1 MTFKKTITYSANVS
15 DYEDDVVTA
24 RVYAQNQVLS
34 QFVNFIL
41 NQNLNLQSLD
51 KISIGDTAYL
61 NEPLDNNNTVY
72 TRFLRGIK
80 TQTDC
85 YFLGNNVQNNVLG
98 ITIDFDRLLISL
110 TPSPTKESETQ
121 YYASGSTNSEYGRI
135 LTNQMKIKT
144 DNQRTTYSSD
154 NSYRLRSA
162 TSIEPCVFDSSLDTI
177 TLTFDYWK
185 SPTDLVIKIADNV
198 LVLSKNPNAC
208 LLLNANGALCFS
220 FDSPFLMN
228 ETTYI
233 ESTSE
238 DFTYNINLN
247 LGTSGNPYRGRQSN
261 SSAWGNSTA
270 QNNYMTCVTIY
281 GINKTG
287 MRFDYGVGNNNFF
300 SDKTYPTMLAFG
312 FPRIKNGELYMRKQ
326 YIPMTYPAVFSPV
339 KLGYT
344 TGLLQGGSVYNI
356 NTRNFVCL
364 NNGLYGYFVE
374 VFDQD
379 AQSEQE

>member
-15 DYEDDVVTA
+15 DYENGVVTA
-24 RVYAQNQVLS
+24 RIYAQNQVLS

-51 KISIGDTAYL
+51 KISIGDAAWSGD
-61 NEPLDNNNTVY
+61 PLDNNNTVY
-72 TRFLRGIK
+72 PDFKKLK
-80 TQTDC
+80 KSQTDC
-85 YFLGNNVQNNVLG
+85 YFIGNNVENNVLG
-98 ITIDFDRLLISL
+98 ITVDFNRLIVSL

-121 YYASGSTNSEYGRI
+121 YFTEDSYAPYGRI
-135 LTNQMKIKT
+135 LTNQMRVGYE
-144 DNQRTTYSSD
+144 NGSYSSD
-154 NSYRLRSA
+154 NTYKLESA
-162 TSIEPCVFDSSLDTI
+162 TSLELTTFNSSLNTV

-198 LVLSKNPNAC
+198 LVLSKNPNSC
-208 LLLNANGALCFS
+208 FLLNSYGAICFS

-228 ETTYI
+228 ETTY
-233 ESTSE
+233 EDTEE

-247 LGTSGNPYRGRQSN
+247 LGTSANPYRGRQYNYPAWN
-261 SSAWGNSTA
+261 SSTA
-270 QNNYMTCVTIY
+270 YDNFMTCVTIY

-287 MRFDYGVGNNNFF
+287 MRYDYNIENNNFF
-300 SDKTYPTMLAFG
+300 SDLTYPTMLAFG

-379 AQSEQE
+379 AQSEQG

>member
-15 DYEDDVVTA
+15 DYENGVVTA
-24 RVYAQNQVLS
+24 RIYAQNQVLS

-51 KISIGDTAYL
+51 KISIGDTAWSGD
-61 NEPLDNNNTVY
+61 PLDNNNTVY
-72 TRFLRGIK
+72 PDFKKLK
-80 TQTDC
+80 KSQTDC
-85 YFLGNNVQNNVLG
+85 YFIGNNVENNVLG
-98 ITIDFDRLLISL
+98 ITVDFNRLIVSL

-121 YYASGSTNSEYGRI
+121 YFTEDSYAPYGRI
-135 LTNQMKIKT
+135 LTNQMRVGYE
-144 DNQRTTYSSD
+144 NGSYSSE
-154 NSYRLRSA
+154 NTYKLESA
-162 TSIEPCVFDSSLDTI
+162 TSLELTSFNSSLNTV

-198 LVLSKNPNAC
+198 LVLSKNPNSC
-208 LLLNANGALCFS
+208 FLLNSYGAICFS

-228 ETTYI
+228 ETTY
-233 ESTSE
+233 EDTEE

-247 LGTSGNPYRGRQSN
+247 LGTSANPYRGRQYNYPAWN
-261 SSAWGNSTA
+261 SSTA
-270 QNNYMTCVTIY
+270 YDNFMTCVTIY
-281 GINKTG
+281 GINKYG
-287 MRFDYGVGNNNFF
+287 MRYDYNIENNNFF
-300 SDKTYPTMLAFG
+300 SDLTYPTMLAFG

-379 AQSEQE
+379 AQSEQG

>member
-15 DYEDDVVTA
+15 DYENGVVTA
-24 RVYAQNQVLS
+24 RIYAQNQVLS

-51 KISIGDTAYL
+51 KISIGDTAWSGD
-61 NEPLDNNNTVY
+61 PLDNNNTVY
-72 TRFLRGIK
+72 PDFKKLK
-80 TQTDC
+80 KSQTDC
-85 YFLGNNVQNNVLG
+85 YFIGNNVENNVLG
-98 ITIDFDRLLISL
+98 ITVDFNRLIVSL

-121 YYASGSTNSEYGRI
+121 YFTEDSYAPYGRI
-135 LTNQMKIKT
+135 LTNQMRVGYE
-144 DNQRTTYSSD
+144 NGSYSSD
-154 NSYRLRSA
+154 NTFRLESA
-162 TSIEPCVFDSSLDTI
+162 TSLELTSFNSSLNTV

-198 LVLSKNPNAC
+198 LVLSKNPNSC
-208 LLLNANGALCFS
+208 FLLNSYGAICFS

-228 ETTYI
+228 ETTY
-233 ESTSE
+233 EDTEE

-247 LGTSGNPYRGRQSN
+247 LGTSANPYRGRQYNYPAWN
-261 SSAWGNSTA
+261 SSTA
-270 QNNYMTCVTIY
+270 YDNFMTCVTIY

-287 MRFDYGVGNNNFF
+287 MRYDYNIENNNFF

-379 AQSEQE
+379 AQSEQG

>member
-15 DYEDDVVTA
+15 DYKDDVVSA
-24 RVYAQNQVLS
+24 RIYAQNQVLS

-51 KISIGDTAYL
+51 KISIGDTAWSGD
-61 NEPLDNNNTVY
+61 PLDNNNTVY
-72 TRFLRGIK
+72 TDFYRGLK

-85 YFLGNNVQNNVLG
+85 YFIGNNVENNVLG

-121 YYASGSTNSEYGRI
+121 YFTDSYYATYGRI
-135 LTNQMKIKT
+135 LTNQMKIET
-144 DNQRTTYSSD
+144 NDQRTEYGIE
-154 NSYRLRSA
+154 NSYRLQSA
-162 TSIEPCVFDSSLDTI
+162 SSLEPCVFDPSLDTI

-208 LLLNANGALCFS
+208 FLLNSYGALCFS

-228 ETTYI
+228 ETTYGDN
-233 ESTSE
+233 SGE

-247 LGTSGNPYRGRQSN
+247 LGTSGNPYRGRQDN
-261 SSAWGNSTA
+261 SLAWNGSTA

-281 GINKTG
+281 GINKTE
-287 MRFDYGVGNNNFF
+287 MRYDYNIENNNFF
-300 SDKTYPTMLAFG
+300 SDTTYPTMLAFG

>member
-15 DYEDDVVTA
+15 DYEDDVVSA

-51 KISIGDTAYL
+51 KISIGDTAWSGD
-61 NEPLDNNNTVY
+61 PLDNNNSVY
-72 TRFLRGIK
+72 TNFEKLEK
-80 TQTDC
+80 SQTDC
-85 YFLGNNVQNNVLG
+85 YFLGNNAQNNVLG
-98 ITIDFDRLLISL
+98 ITIDFNRLIVSL

-121 YYASGSTNSEYGRI
+121 YFTDSDYASYGRI
-135 LTNQMKIKT
+135 LTSQMRVGYE
-144 DNQRTTYSSD
+144 DGEYSSY
-154 NSYRLRSA
+154 NAYKLESS
-162 TSIEPCVFDSSLDTI
+162 TSLELTSFDPSLNTV

-185 SPTDLVIKIADNV
+185 SPTDLVIKIAENAI
-198 LVLSKNPNAC
+198 VLSKNPNAC
-208 LLLNANGALCFS
+208 FLLNSYGALCFS

-228 ETTYI
+228 ETTY
-233 ESTSE
+233 EDNYEE

-247 LGTSGNPYRGRQSN
+247 LGTSGNPYRGRPYN
-261 SSAWGNSTA
+261 GLAWGGSTA
-270 QNNYMTCVTIY
+270 QNNFMTCVTIY

-287 MRFDYGVGNNNFF
+287 MRYDYNIENNNFF
-300 SDKTYPTMLAFG
+300 SDVTYPTMLAFG

-379 AQSEQE
+379 VQNE

>member
-15 DYEDDVVTA
+15 DYEDGVVSA
-24 RVYAQNQVLS
+24 RIYAQNQVLS

-51 KISIGDTAYL
+51 KISIGDTAWSGD
-61 NEPLDNNNTVY
+61 PLDNNNTVY
-72 TRFLRGIK
+72 TNFFRGKK

-98 ITIDFDRLLISL
+98 ITIDFNRLLISL

-121 YYASGSTNSEYGRI
+121 YFTDSDYTSYGRI
-135 LTNQMKIKT
+135 LTSQMKITT
-144 DNQRTTYSSD
+144 DSRRKEYDSY
-154 NSYRLRSA
+154 NSYRLQSA
-162 TSIEPCVFDSSLDTI
+162 SSLEPCVFDPSLDTI

-208 LLLNANGALCFS
+208 FLLNSYGALCFS

-228 ETTYI
+228 ETTYA
-233 ESTSE
+233 EGNTE

-247 LGTSGNPYRGRQSN
+247 LGTSGNPYSGRQDN
-261 SSAWGNSTA
+261 DLAWNGSTA
-270 QNNYMTCVTIY
+270 QSNLMTCVTIY
-281 GINKTG
+281 GINKSG
-287 MRFDYGVGNNNFF
+287 MKYDDNIENNNFF
-300 SDKTYPTMLAFG
+300 SDMTYPTMLAFG

-364 NNGLYGYFVE
+364 NSGLYGYFVE

>member
-15 DYEDDVVTA
+15 DYENGVVSA

-51 KISIGDTAYL
+51 KISIGDTAWSGD
-61 NEPLDNNNTVY
+61 PLDNNNTVY
-72 TRFLRGIK
+72 TDFSRGKK

-98 ITIDFDRLLISL
+98 ITVDFNRLIVSL

-121 YYASGSTNSEYGRI
+121 YYTEDSYGPYGRI
-135 LTNQMKIKT
+135 LTNQMRVAAYE
-144 DNQRTTYSSD
+144 NGEYSSD
-154 NSYRLRSA
+154 NTYKLESS
-162 TSIEPCVFDSSLDTI
+162 TSLELTTFDSSLNTV

-208 LLLNANGALCFS
+208 FLLNSYGALCFS

-228 ETTYI
+228 ETTY
-233 ESTSE
+233 TDNSE

-247 LGTSGNPYRGRQSN
+247 LGTSGNPYRGRQCNYPAWN
-261 SSAWGNSTA
+261 SSTA
-270 QNNYMTCVTIY
+270 SDNYMTCVTIY
-281 GINKTG
+281 GINKSG
-287 MRFDYGVGNNNFF
+287 MRSDYNIGNNDFF

-379 AQSEQE
+379 AQNE

>member
-1 MTFKKTITYSANVS
+1 MTFKKTITYSASVS
-15 DYEDDVVTA
+15 DYENDVVSA

-51 KISIGDTAYL
+51 KISIGDTAWSRD
-61 NEPLDNNNTVY
+61 PLDNSNTVY
-72 TRFLRGIK
+72 PDFKKLK
-80 TQTDC
+80 KSQTDC
-85 YFLGNNVQNNVLG
+85 YF
-98 ITIDFDRLLISL
+98 ID
-110 TPSPTKESETQ
+110 
-121 YYASGSTNSEYGRI
+121 YASYGRI
-135 LTNQMKIKT
+135 LTSQMRVAY
-144 DNQRTTYSSD
+144 DNGQYSYENAYKLESSTSLELTT
-154 NSYRLRSA
+154 
-162 TSIEPCVFDSSLDTI
+162 FDPSLNTV

-185 SPTDLVIKIADNV
+185 SPTDLVIKIADNAI
-198 LVLSKNPNAC
+198 VLSKNPNAC
-208 LLLNANGALCFS
+208 FLLNSYGALCFS

-228 ETTYI
+228 ETTYGDNS
-233 ESTSE
+233 EE

-247 LGTSGNPYRGRQSN
+247 LGTSGNPYRGRQN
-261 SSAWGNSTA
+261 NFPAWNGSTA
-270 QNNYMTCVTIY
+270 QNNEMTCVTIY

-287 MRFDYGVGNNNFF
+287 MRYDYNIENNNFF
-300 SDKTYPTMLAFG
+300 SDLTYPTMLAFG

-379 AQSEQE
+379 AQNE

>member
-1 MTFKKTITYSANVS
+1 MTFKKTITYSADVS
-15 DYEDDVVTA
+15 DYENDVVSA
-24 RVYAQNQVLS
+24 RIHAQNQVLS

-51 KISIGDTAYL
+51 KISIGDAAWSGD
-61 NEPLDNNNTVY
+61 PLDNNNTVY
-72 TRFLRGIK
+72 PDFKKLK
-80 TQTDC
+80 KSQTDC

-98 ITIDFDRLLISL
+98 ITVDFNRLIVSL

-121 YYASGSTNSEYGRI
+121 YFTEDSYAPYGRI
-135 LTNQMKIKT
+135 LTNQMRVGYE
-144 DNQRTTYSSD
+144 NGSYSSD
-154 NSYRLRSA
+154 NTYKLESA
-162 TSIEPCVFDSSLDTI
+162 TSLELTSFNSSLNTV

-198 LVLSKNPNAC
+198 LVLSKNPNSC
-208 LLLNANGALCFS
+208 FLLNSYGAICFS

-228 ETTYI
+228 ETTY
-233 ESTSE
+233 EDTEE

-247 LGTSGNPYRGRQSN
+247 LGTSANPYRGRQCNYPAWN
-261 SSAWGNSTA
+261 SSTA
-270 QNNYMTCVTIY
+270 YNNYMTCVTIY

-287 MRFDYGVGNNNFF
+287 MRYDYNIENNNFF
-300 SDKTYPTMLAFG
+300 SDLTYPTMLAFG

-379 AQSEQE
+379 AQSEQG

>member
-15 DYEDDVVTA
+15 DYEDDVVSA
-24 RVYAQNQVLS
+24 RIHAQNQVLS

-51 KISIGDTAYL
+51 KISIGDTAWSGD
-61 NEPLDNNNTVY
+61 PLDNSNTVF
-72 TRFLRGIK
+72 TNFEKLEK
-80 TQTDC
+80 SQTDC
-85 YFLGNNVQNNVLG
+85 YFIGNNVENNVLG
-98 ITIDFDRLLISL
+98 ITVDFNRLIVSL

-121 YYASGSTNSEYGRI
+121 YYTDDNALYGRI
-135 LTNQMKIKT
+135 LTNQMRVMYA
-144 DNQRTTYSSD
+144 NGEYSSD
-154 NSYRLRSA
+154 NVYKLSSS
-162 TSIEPCVFDSSLDTI
+162 TSLELTTFDPSLNTV

-185 SPTDLVIKIADNV
+185 SPTDLVIKIADNA

-208 LLLNANGALCFS
+208 FLLNSYGALCFS

-228 ETTYI
+228 ETTYTD
-233 ESTSE
+233 SSE

-247 LGTSGNPYRGRQSN
+247 LGTSGNPYKGREYNYQ
-261 SSAWGNSTA
+261 AWYSSTA
-270 QNNYMTCVTIY
+270 SGDYMTCVTIY
-281 GINKTG
+281 GINKSE
-287 MRFDYGVGNNNFF
+287 MRYDYNIGNNNFF

-379 AQSEQE
+379 AQN

>member
-15 DYEDDVVTA
+15 DYEDGVVSA
-24 RVYAQNQVLS
+24 RIYAQNQVLS

-51 KISIGDTAYL
+51 KISIGDTAWSGD
-61 NEPLDNNNTVY
+61 PLDNNNTVY
-72 TRFLRGIK
+72 KNFSRGKK

-98 ITIDFDRLLISL
+98 ITIDFNRLLISL
-110 TPSPTKESETQ
+110 TPSLTKESETQ
-121 YYASGSTNSEYGRI
+121 YFTVDSYASYGRI
-135 LTNQMKIKT
+135 LTSQMKIAT
-144 DNQRTTYSSD
+144 DSQRKYDTY
-154 NSYRLRSA
+154 NEYRLQSA
-162 TSIEPCVFDSSLDTI
+162 SSLEPCVFDPSLDTV

-185 SPTDLVIKIADNV
+185 SPTDLVIKIADNA

-208 LLLNANGALCFS
+208 FLLNSYGALCFS

-228 ETTYI
+228 ETTYTD
-233 ESTSE
+233 SSE

-247 LGTSGNPYRGRQSN
+247 LGTSGNPYSGRPYSDL
-261 SSAWGNSTA
+261 AWSGSTA
-270 QNNYMTCVTIY
+270 QYNYMTCITIY
-281 GINKTG
+281 GINKSG
-287 MRFDYGVGNNNFF
+287 MRYDDNIENNNFF
-300 SDKTYPTMLAFG
+300 SDVTYPTMLAFG

>member
-1 MTFKKTITYSANVS
+1 MTFKKTITYSASVS
-15 DYEDDVVTA
+15 DYENDVVSA

-51 KISIGDTAYL
+51 KISIGDTAWSRD
-61 NEPLDNNNTVY
+61 PLDNSNTVY
-72 TRFLRGIK
+72 PDFKKLK
-80 TQTDC
+80 KSQTDC
-85 YFLGNNVQNNVLG
+85 YFIGNNVENNVLG
-98 ITIDFDRLLISL
+98 ITVDFNRLIVSL

-121 YYASGSTNSEYGRI
+121 YYTDSNYASYGRI
-135 LTNQMKIKT
+135 LTSQMRVAY
-144 DNQRTTYSSD
+144 DNGQYSYDNAYKLESSTSLELTT
-154 NSYRLRSA
+154 
-162 TSIEPCVFDSSLDTI
+162 FDPSLNTV

-185 SPTDLVIKIADNV
+185 SPTDLVIKIADNAI
-198 LVLSKNPNAC
+198 VLSKNPNAC
-208 LLLNANGALCFS
+208 FLLNSYGALCFS

-228 ETTYI
+228 ETTYGDNS
-233 ESTSE
+233 EE

-247 LGTSGNPYRGRQSN
+247 LGTSGNPYRGRQN
-261 SSAWGNSTA
+261 NYPAWNGSTA
-270 QNNYMTCVTIY
+270 QNNEMTCVTIY

-287 MRFDYGVGNNNFF
+287 MRYDYNIENNNFF
-300 SDKTYPTMLAFG
+300 SDRTYPTMLAFG

-379 AQSEQE
+379 AQNE

>member
-15 DYEDDVVTA
+15 DYENGVVSA
-24 RVYAQNQVLS
+24 RIYAQNQVLS

-51 KISIGDTAYL
+51 KISIGDTAWSGD
-61 NEPLDNNNTVY
+61 PLDNNNTVY
-72 TRFLRGIK
+72 PDFKKLK
-80 TQTDC
+80 KSQTDC
-85 YFLGNNVQNNVLG
+85 YFIGNNVENNVLG
-98 ITIDFDRLLISL
+98 ITIDFNRLIVSL

-121 YYASGSTNSEYGRI
+121 YFTDDNYTSYGRI
-135 LTNQMKIKT
+135 LTSQMRVGYE
-144 DNQRTTYSSD
+144 DGSYSSD
-154 NSYRLRSA
+154 NTYRLESS
-162 TSIEPCVFDSSLDTI
+162 TSLELTTFNSSLNTV
-177 TLTFDYWK
+177 TLTFDYWR

-198 LVLSKNPNAC
+198 IVLSKNPNSC
-208 LLLNANGALCFS
+208 FLLNSYGALCFS

-228 ETTYI
+228 ETTY
-233 ESTSE
+233 EDTEE

-247 LGTSGNPYRGRQSN
+247 LGTSGNPYRGRMNNFPAWN
-261 SSAWGNSTA
+261 SSTA
-270 QNNYMTCVTIY
+270 HNNYMTCVTIY
-281 GINKTG
+281 GINKIG
-287 MRFDYGVGNNNFF
+287 MRYDYNMENNNFF
-300 SDKTYPTMLAFG
+300 SDLTYPTMLAFG